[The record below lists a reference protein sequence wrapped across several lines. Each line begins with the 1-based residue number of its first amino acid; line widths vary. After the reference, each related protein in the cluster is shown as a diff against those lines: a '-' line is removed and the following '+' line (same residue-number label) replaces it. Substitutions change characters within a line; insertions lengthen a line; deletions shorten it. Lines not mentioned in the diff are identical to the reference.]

1 MKLKLLDIDLFIN
14 KKNIQ
19 KVTSSSYYEGSGRAS
34 LNKSGLFSEEIFG
47 RTGSRERKKYYGYV
61 DLKLNFIHP
70 EVYKI
75 LTNVNTDLTKY
86 ILGKQK
92 YIISNDGQLIADD
105 EGTTG
110 VFDCIQKFSKIN
122 LDELKTK
129 KPKHINYIKNNI
141 DKIFINKYLILP
153 AGYRDIQMSATEN
166 RIKFSEI
173 NELYVK
179 LINQTN
185 MLVDDLDSFDPEL
198 MESLFNS
205 IQRNLININSWI
217 KGRIK
222 GKHGLIR
229 GGILKKVTDF
239 SAWLVISPDNE
250 LDMGHI
256 GLPVQIVL
264 KLYEPFF
271 IHHVL
276 KKDKDNLLKGI
287 IEKYMSTD
295 ELDTNIIKNFINK
308 VNEIPKDIDSVTIN
322 ILKETIQEI
331 VKDKVVAYKR
341 DPVENRESWISS
353 YIRVDNVGFS
363 AKLNSF
369 DLCKNGGDY
378 DGDTISIFA
387 LLTDEA
393 QEQAKQSMNVLHSKS
408 AWESSL
414 RYNDSAFSLT
424 QDAATAIYSAT
435 IH

>member
-1 MKLKLLDIDLFIN
+1 
-14 KKNIQ
+14 
-19 KVTSSSYYEGSGRAS
+19 
-34 LNKSGLFSEEIFG
+34 
-47 RTGSRERKKYYGYV
+47 
-61 DLKLNFIHP
+61 
-70 EVYKI
+70 
-75 LTNVNTDLTKY
+75 
-86 ILGKQK
+86 
-92 YIISNDGQLIADD
+92 
-105 EGTTG
+105 
-110 VFDCIQKFSKIN
+110 
-122 LDELKTK
+122 
-129 KPKHINYIKNNI
+129 
-141 DKIFINKYLILP
+141 
-153 AGYRDIQMSATEN
+153 
-166 RIKFSEI
+166 
-173 NELYVK
+173 
-179 LINQTN
+179 
-185 MLVDDLDSFDPEL
+185 
-198 MESLFNS
+198 
-205 IQRNLININSWI
+205 
-217 KGRIK
+217 
-222 GKHGLIR
+222 
-229 GGILKKVTDF
+229 
-239 SAWLVISPDNE
+239 
-250 LDMGHI
+250 MGHI

-353 YIRVDNVGFS
+353 YIRVDGVGFS